1 MSIPEPAAEAGGAA
15 VKNRLRPGAAWRV
28 CLVET
33 QFIMPDPLLPNTEQI
48 RDFVRERYGAIAE
61 QADDRCGCAS
71 GSSCCGTKDD
81 SHYGAKLGYT
91 AEQLATAP
99 AGSDLGLGC
108 GNPLAIA
115 SIRPGETVLD
125 LGSGAGFDCFLA
137 ARQLAGTGHVI
148 GVDMT
153 AAMLAKARANA
164 RKGGYAAP
172 AEPGRTE
179 VEFRLGEIEALPV
192 ADATV
197 DLILS
202 NCVINLSPE
211 KGRVFRE
218 AFRVLKPGGRL
229 AIADVVAT
237 RPLPAALK
245 AKLSSIGAC
254 VGGAT
259 LVDELNRLLAAA
271 GFTRV
276 AIVPKESSRE
286 YIGHWTEDESAGDF
300 VVSAL
305 ITAYKP
311 GT

>member
-1 MSIPEPAAEAGGAA
+1 MI
-15 VKNRLRPGAAWRV
+15 K
-28 CLVET
+28 T
-33 QFIMPDPLLPNTEQI
+33 TLPNTEEI
-48 RDFVRERYGAIAE
+48 RSFVRERYGAIAE
-61 QADDRCGCAS
+61 QADETCGCTS
-71 GSSCCGTKDD
+71 TGCCGGSDQ
-81 SHYGAKLGYT
+81 SYGEKLGYS
-91 AEQLATAP
+91 AGDLAAAP
-99 AGSDLGLGC
+99 VGADLGLGC

-115 SIRPGETVLD
+115 SIKTGETVLD

-137 ARQLAGTGHVI
+137 ARQLAGTGRVI

-153 AAMLAKARANA
+153 AAMITKARANA
-164 RKGGYAAP
+164 VKGGYSN
-172 AEPGRTE
+172 

-192 ADATV
+192 PDATV

-211 KGRVFRE
+211 KQRVFQE

-237 RPLPAALK
+237 RPMPVELK
-245 AKLSSIGAC
+245 AKLASIGAC

-259 LVDELNRLLAAA
+259 LLDELRSLLTGA
-271 GFTRV
+271 GFSRV
-276 AIVPKESSRE
+276 EIVPKEASRDL
-286 YIGHWTEDESAGDF
+286 IKQWTDDASAGDF

-311 GT
+311 AT